1 MAPYPASRNNPCGLD
16 LGSSISVRDVLAEA
30 FWPIAE
36 RLIAAG
42 LAARLLLLAVIVR
55 SHSTDDRQNLDVV
68 PSGFTIP
75 QPLDRQIIGMKFILK
90 IAVVAVWMVTAIWTI
105 SYWDA
110 READVACDI
119 SQAPSHVCQGGFVK
133 ASRFKYVLETNEF
146 RDGEGGVS
154 EPR

>member
-1 MAPYPASRNNPCGLD
+1 VIAPPHPTNDPQN
-16 LGSSISVRDVLAEA
+16 SVALR
-30 FWPIAE
+30 
-36 RLIAAG
+36 
-42 LAARLLLLAVIVR
+42 
-55 SHSTDDRQNLDVV
+55 
-68 PSGFTIP
+68 SGFTI
-75 QPLDRQIIGMKFILK
+75 RQSLHRHILRMKKLVTK
-90 IAVVAVWMVTAIWTI
+90 IAVVAAGIVTAIWTI

-119 SQAPSHVCQGGFVK
+119 GQAPSHVCQGGFVK